1 MLQHLAGLDHVVIA
15 VADLEAAAAAWR
27 GLGFTVSPRGEH
39 GAGLGTANH
48 TIMFDD
54 AYVELMGVVADT
66 PFNASTRRRIA
77 EGGGLERIAL
87 RLGDAAAAAQELR
100 AAGIA
105 AAEPL
110 AFGRPVVLED
120 GGSTEARFDTLLWA
134 MDPAPAGLSYFGCRH
149 LTPEAVWLPGLLRH
163 RNGARQFRRVE
174 IQVDDP
180 ATEAAGYAAML
191 GLRADN
197 PAGGEWV
204 VADPRRGPAVA
215 FLDRARFTGRWTAA
229 EGAPRAGLVFAGPGK
244 GAAPRPQA
252 AGGVLLGWDDAL
264 PG

>member
-15 VADLEAAAAAWR
+15 VADLAAAADAWR
-27 GLGFTVSPRGEH
+27 GLGFTVSPRGLH
-39 GAGLGTANH
+39 DAALGTANH
-48 TIMFDD
+48 TIMFED
-54 AYVELMGVVADT
+54 AYVELMGVVAET

-87 RLGDAAAAAQELR
+87 RLRDAAAAGHELR

-105 AAEPL
+105 AGEPL
-110 AFGRPVVLED
+110 AFGRPVTLED
-120 GGSTEARFDTLLWA
+120 GGSTEARFDILQWNI
-134 MDPAPAGLSYFGCRH
+134 DPAPAGLAYFGCRH

-163 RNGARQFRRVE
+163 ASGARQFRRVE
-174 IQVDDP
+174 IQADDP

-191 GLRADN
+191 GLWAEE
-197 PAGGEWV
+197 PVEGEWV

-215 FLDRARFTGRWTAA
+215 FLGPSRFAARWDAA
-229 EGAPRAGLVFAGPGK
+229 EDAPRAGLVFAAPDR
-244 GAAPRPQA
+244 GAAPSPKV
-252 AGGVLLGWDDAL
+252 AGGVLLGWEGAL